1 MFYNDIFIIDHVSIL
16 SDFNKSTSTSTD
28 IINRFSKML
37 DDLNK
42 KLNVNSR
49 KEKIKTIFSEQFQ

>member
-1 MFYNDIFIIDHVSIL
+1 MVYDDIVIIDHISIL
-16 SDFNKSTSTSTD
+16 KEFNKSTSTSVE
-28 IINRFSKML
+28 IIDKFSKML

-42 KLNVNSR
+42 NLSVNSR

>member
-1 MFYNDIFIIDHVSIL
+1 M

-28 IINRFSKML
+28 IINKFSKML
-37 DDLNK
+37 DELNK